1 MVSMMHVIYFN
12 ETPIGPLPFAPMF
25 RLADKGHEVVGI
37 EGSEVAAKQFGEDHH
52 LQYNVLPIEGTSI
65 VLYKVGITIA
75 DHIFMVASVELN
87 LRVNNVHCFST
98 IVPRVYQMY
107 HTLCSLHL

>member
-1 MVSMMHVIYFN
+1 MR
-12 ETPIGPLPFAPMF
+12 PLLDHCHLTPMF

-65 VLYKVGITIA
+65 KLYKVGIA
-75 DHIFMVASVELN
+75 DHHFCS
-87 LRVNNVHCFST
+87 CFCT
-98 IVPRVYQMY
+98 I
-107 HTLCSLHL
+107 